1 MVKVVK
7 IWKGD
12 LMMRSKSLVKNK
24 DLQRKVL
31 CSLLAAGVMSVCISG
46 GDVWASNSLIN
57 VGNKEYSADT
67 IIVADENLASDNS
80 AVVGIA
86 NDVSNSKSGITM
98 KNGTKLTVN
107 SVASSGRAYAVAVN
121 NGAGF
126 GFVGKGEFTATGSD
140 QAQARTIRNNGGGAI
155 SFDGD
160 ITVNTNAGKLF
171 SVAVEAWDSSDQI
184 AVVEFKGDRTI
195 INATGDKVQVNAIQV
210 VSNNDTGSLI
220 DFCADKTVITNT
232 STVAGGSNWANVA
245 IVEGEK
251 AVLRFS
257 GKDVRLN
264 SNNTGYTAQVISLNS
279 NGNVVFNADNSILTA
294 KSDFGA
300 NGIGGDGIITFNGK
314 NATINAIV
322 TDGVGTTN
330 SIGLLS
336 SKAIDVTT
344 NVDKLAIN
352 VYGSGVWNGNPGYAN
367 GTAGIYANADVDI
380 AAKNL
385 AVNVV
390 AGQAVDGVNTYDEET
405 AKAQDNY
412 SDAYGIRMMSGNL
425 NASQDTD
432 TNIVVYEGYKGA
444 IGVSAEAENAI
455 VNILGNT
462 TITATGKT
470 ASNAL
475 LAEDG
480 GQITVG
486 SEGKTVDLTGE
497 VKVDGGSVSNHG
509 NVTINGQLLV
519 KADGASSE
527 YTSTGESLRINAG
540 SDSAVQIENSSL
552 QNVSNVLDFNAK
564 NTELSS
570 SGSNYIS
577 AVNILNN
584 NQPDVTASNTVNF
597 SGDTTKI
604 TATATDGKAQGVRI
618 GESNFGSG
626 KLTTDINFG
635 ATNTSINVK
644 GNVVAG
650 DYYDQVAGIWE
661 GEGSYKGDVA
671 TNIAFNGKANIDVYS
686 QGGNAYG
693 IFVEHGS
700 EIGTTIIDFNDNTVI
715 NAQNANGSGEAVYI
729 SGDGV
734 AVNFNK
740 AQKKGVTVD
749 IIGDITAANN
759 AKITLAGDSN
769 VVKGTVT
776 ADAGGIVLAG
786 SDKATYIVNKFVTKD
801 SVSRFTTVTRGT
813 ITVSGG
819 TLNIDNLSDIN
830 KFDLADNSLIVTG
843 KGVLKAA
850 SDKVFEADTSGKKVI
865 AGVDQKVLFNGGK
878 LAISDTSYTLAD
890 SKVYSEA
897 LGKVDDSGVGANTK
911 TTIIMTGTLQDQPVD
926 NKATVD
932 DLAPT
937 GAVHTNVTGT
947 VSTGTLNVG
956 DGISSEGATG
966 VNNDLGVKDLD
977 FSSTSGTVDASV
989 TISNDTGLTL
999 VGDGSSELLKG
1010 TGSNNTVTV
1019 GSTSDSAGTLTLGNA
1034 AAESSG
1040 GTLNANVTLQSD
1052 SQMNVEAGRFT
1063 VDKITATEGT
1073 VAVNAGA
1080 NLTTTQDFTVGDA
1093 INNKTGTID
1102 AAGSITAGKVDLQQ
1116 GTVAVTGSLTA
1127 NELSVGT
1134 SNKEG
1139 TVTAAGTVDVGTLN
1153 LKKGNVEV
1161 TGSLTAETLT
1171 VWDSDAKI
1179 AVGSADSAGT
1189 LTAEDVKLGGASLML
1204 DPAWED
1210 GSTIQTASKAGLK
1223 FNGSQ
1228 IDGKLTV
1235 GQNSVLSLGTADT
1248 AKAEAAFTDTGLT
1261 WGQNDITAA
1270 LYIDYEQT
1278 MDSTKGGIKVDGSLT
1293 HVSDSKDLAAAN
1305 TATFAAGSLLMV
1317 AGDAALTM
1325 DGALKAGGTATITI
1339 SNGSAATLKVD
1350 SGAKLYIADAQAD
1363 KQYTIVSGFTNS
1375 GSDVTDGG
1383 WNGTNLLLNKLIKG
1397 SGSYSNGSF
1406 TVSTQK
1412 VKASEALPGVALPNI
1427 LDAMS
1432 SQTDSPYAGIKYLSN
1447 AISGLN
1453 SNAQT
1458 LAAVNSFAQGAENSG
1473 ATRTGALAALDLGT
1487 AVQEH
1492 LSLAKAAAEQS
1503 GGFGKAAVDTADNG
1517 GIWAQYIHNKDKVDN
1532 MGGVSYDGQYNG
1544 VIIGGDFA
1552 DRGKYSSG
1560 IAFSYGSGDSTGS
1573 ASKNEFDFWGLSYYG
1588 GIQNG
1593 DTNLIF
1599 DVGYSKTSSDVKGV
1613 IKAEPDT
1620 QVISMGIKGEKV
1632 ISNGHGTS
1640 YVPYAGLRY
1649 MNIDTDSYNGS
1660 IDGKTAVHYS
1670 TDKAD
1675 LWLLPVGISISHE
1688 SVTAGGWKVRPTADI
1703 AYVWTLGDKNTAM
1716 DITVPGVNATD
1727 RLGYDIMDSG
1737 FFVGKLGLEAEKG
1750 DWTYG
1755 LGYACQKGSHA
1766 QNSKFMLN
1774 VTYSF

>member
-1 MVKVVK
+1 MNIVVK

-12 LMMRSKSLVKNK
+12 LMMRSKSLAKNK

-46 GDVWASNSLIN
+46 GDVWASKSNEKIDLS
-57 VGNKEYSADT
+57 G
-67 IIVADENLASDNS
+67 NS
-80 AVVGIA
+80 A
-86 NDVSNSKSGITM
+86 ST
-98 KNGTKLTVN
+98 
-107 SVASSGRAYAVAVN
+107 AYADWDMQIDSEGSFKGVYTH
-121 NGAGF
+121 NGANLD
-126 GFVGKGEFTATGSD
+126 FTGTETDITINNNNNVATAVANYG
-140 QAQARTIRNNGGGAI
+140 NNGGVMN
-155 SFDGD
+155 FDAAKTSITLEHTGNVGSASPRD
-160 ITVNTNAGKLF
+160 MGVLVNQGTVNFNGDALIKLNTANTATMYGVNVECNTNDAVPSIVNFNKKAAIDIVTGDAATGIFVSGKPGSVLASGDNLNITINAGGNINGVWTRYGGTF
-171 SVAVEAWDSSDQI
+171 S
-184 AVVEFKGDRTI
+184 
-195 INATGDKVQVNAIQV
+195 TG
-210 VSNNDTGSLI
+210 VSNNLNINLQSDSQY
-220 DFCADKTVITNT
+220 
-232 STVAGGSNWANVA
+232 STVTGIKCFSQK
-245 IVEGEK
+245 EG
-251 AVLRFS
+251 
-257 GKDVRLN
+257 
-264 SNNTGYTAQVISLNS
+264 Q
-279 NGNVVFNADNSILTA
+279 DNSHAGMIDIEG
-294 KSDFGA
+294 S
-300 NGIGGDGIITFNGK
+300 
-314 NATINAIV
+314 ATINV
-322 TDGVGTTN
+322 Q
-330 SIGLLS
+330 S
-336 SKAIDVTT
+336 
-344 NVDKLAIN
+344 
-352 VYGSGVWNGNPGYAN
+352 AN
-367 GTAGIYANADVDI
+367 
-380 AAKNL
+380 K
-385 AVNVV
+385 
-390 AGQAVDGVNTYDEET
+390 
-405 AKAQDNY
+405 
-412 SDAYGIRMMSGNL
+412 AYGIL
-425 NASQDTD
+425 NEYLQRPVDTGKVKVAGDLNITVVGKEAYGVLSNNKDCD
-432 TNIVVYEGYKGA
+432 T
-444 IGVSAEAENAI
+444 
-455 VNILGNT
+455 NILGNAN
-462 TITATGKT
+462 INVTGTNSSYAIHAK
-470 ASNAL
+470 
-475 LAEDG
+475 EG

-486 SEGKTVDLTGE
+486 SAGKTVALKAETTAGDSGKLAAAG
-497 VKVDGGSVSNHG
+497 VYALNGGQ
-509 NVTINGQLLV
+509 VTIAGA
-519 KADGASSE
+519 KADIEADVTANGRAIGVRVEGKDDSI
-527 YTSTGESLRINAG
+527 T
-540 SDSAVQIENSSL
+540 SAVQLNADTTNIAVNGTTTADSNNFNEAAWVKNGSLTVNSKNLNVTGSMSGFTL
-552 QNVSNVLDFNAK
+552 EGLNVSTNGLIEL
-564 NTELSS
+564 NTEKTVIDIADDYGVTGITAHNGGTFKVNKGDLIITSTNTAANGVGKTNSIGIQSDEIGSGEPQNSIIIGPGVNKVDITVNGAGSEGATPNASNDGTAGIYAVDGAIEIASGELNVRVNSGANVSS
-570 SGSNYIS
+570 DASGVYSNATGIKGLNGTITVAGSTRTTLDVTDGYQEATGVYAGS
-577 AVNILNN
+577 YGDKKATVSILGDTAITATGKTGAHALYAEKGSEITIGSKGKMVALTG
-584 NQPDVTASNTVNF
+584 DVTAK
-597 SGDTTKI
+597 D
-604 TATATDGKAQGVRI
+604 AD
-618 GESNFGSG
+618 
-626 KLTTDINFG
+626 
-635 ATNTSINVK
+635 SI
-644 GNVVAG
+644 
-650 DYYDQVAGIWE
+650 
-661 GEGSYKGDVA
+661 
-671 TNIAFNGKANIDVYS
+671 
-686 QGGNAYG
+686 
-693 IFVEHGS
+693 
-700 EIGTTIIDFNDNTVI
+700 
-715 NAQNANGSGEAVYI
+715 
-729 SGDGV
+729 
-734 AVNFNK
+734 
-740 AQKKGVTVD
+740 
-749 IIGDITAANN
+749 
-759 AKITLAGDSN
+759 ITLAGDSN

-776 ADAGGIVLAG
+776 ADAGGIVLGG
-786 SDKATYIVNKFVTKD
+786 SDKATYTADKFVTKGAGEKT
-801 SVSRFTTVTRGT
+801 SNAKSGT

-830 KFDLADNSLIVTG
+830 EFDLANNSLIVTG

-878 LAISDTSYTLAD
+878 LAISDASYTLNDSAGYSKALKAAD
-890 SKVYSEA
+890 SN
-897 LGKVDDSGVGANTK
+897 GAK
-911 TTIIMTGTLQDQPVD
+911 TTIVMTGTLQDQPVD

-956 DGISSEGATG
+956 DGTSSEGATG

-977 FSSTSGTVDASV
+977 FSTNSGSGTVNASV

-1010 TGSNNTVTV
+1010 TGNSNNTVTV
-1019 GSTSDSAGTLTLGNA
+1019 GSGSAGTLTLGNA

-1040 GTLNANVTLQSD
+1040 GTLNAAVTLQAD
-1052 SQMNVEAGRFT
+1052 SQMNVEAGSFT
-1063 VDKITATEGT
+1063 VGKITAAEGT

-1093 INNKTGTID
+1093 SSNKSGTID

-1127 NELSVGT
+1127 NELSVGDS
-1134 SNKEG
+1134 SNSKEG
-1139 TVTAAGTVDVGTLN
+1139 AVTAAGTVDVDTLN
-1153 LKKGNVEV
+1153 LNKGKVEV
-1161 TGSLTAETLT
+1161 TGSLTAKTLT
-1171 VWDSDAKI
+1171 VVDSDAKI
-1179 AVGSADSAGT
+1179 AVGAADSAGT

-1210 GSTIQTASKAGLK
+1210 SSTIQTASKAGLK
-1223 FNGSQ
+1223 FNSSQ

-1261 WGQNDITAA
+1261 WGKNDITAA

-1293 HVSDSKDLAAAN
+1293 HASDNKDLAAAN

-1317 AGDAALTM
+1317 AGDAALTT
-1325 DGALKAGGTATITI
+1325 DGALKAGSTATITI

-1383 WNGTNLLLNKLIKG
+1383 WNGTNLLLNKLVKG
-1397 SGSYSNGSF
+1397 SGSYSSGSF

-1458 LAAVNSFAQGAENSG
+1458 LVAVNSFAQGAENSG

-1487 AVQEH
+1487 AAQEH

-1517 GIWAQYIHNKDKVDN
+1517 SIWAQYIHNKDKVDN

-1560 IAFSYGSGDSTGS
+1560 MAFSYGSGDSTGS

-1620 QVISMGIKGEKV
+1620 QVISMGIKGEKL

-1660 IDGKTAVHYS
+1660 IDGKTAAHYS

>member
-1 MVKVVK
+1 MAKVVK

-12 LMMRSKSLVKNK
+12 LMMRSKRLAKNK
-24 DLQRKVL
+24 DLQKKVL
-31 CSLLAAGVMSVCISG
+31 CSLLAVGVMSVCISG
-46 GDVWASNSLIN
+46 GDVWAAGTIKDQDMVITSNMN
-57 VGNKEYSADT
+57 
-67 IIVADENLASDNS
+67 IVADDGGFEGATNRYAAIGHTQD
-80 AVVGIA
+80 A
-86 NDVSNSKSGITM
+86 TM
-98 KNGTKLTVN
+98 TVTAKPGVIVN
-107 SVASSGRAYAVAVN
+107 SVVTATNGRAMGIVN
-121 NGAGF
+121 TGNGVLNVNGNYGF
-126 GFVGKGEFTATGSD
+126 AL
-140 QAQARTIRNNGGGAI
+140 QADTVRGIRNNGYNDLNLNGDFIIKAVSEGKDSNNDVVVGAEA
-155 SFDGD
+155 FNGTN
-160 ITVNTNAGKLF
+160 ITVNGDKLNIDITTDNARIIGVQNFNNNGKTIVFNSNDISIKAVQTGTGSFCQGVLGYQSTTNFNGDIVIDLKADKVTSQVHGVDIQCDPGNTYETAVNFNNQQTDIKVEGGAGATVAAIRASGVPGTVNLNGKVTNLTAANINGGMAAAII
-171 SVAVEAWDSSDQI
+171 SQYGAHVNSGSETNINAAVNAKDDAVAVYVGEY
-184 AVVEFKGDRTI
+184 
-195 INATGDKVQVNAIQV
+195 
-210 VSNNDTGSLI
+210 
-220 DFCADKTVITNT
+220 
-232 STVAGGSNWANVA
+232 AG
-245 IVEGEK
+245 
-251 AVLRFS
+251 
-257 GKDVRLN
+257 
-264 SNNTGYTAQVISLNS
+264 Y
-279 NGNVVFNADNSILTA
+279 NGNVELQGNFTADVISE
-294 KSDFGA
+294 
-300 NGIGGDGIITFNGK
+300 
-314 NATINAIV
+314 
-322 TDGVGTTN
+322 
-330 SIGLLS
+330 
-336 SKAIDVTT
+336 
-344 NVDKLAIN
+344 
-352 VYGSGVWNGNPGYAN
+352 NGN
-367 GTAGIYANADVDI
+367 
-380 AAKNL
+380 
-385 AVNVV
+385 
-390 AGQAVDGVNTYDEET
+390 
-405 AKAQDNY
+405 
-412 SDAYGIRMMSGNL
+412 AYGILGELSDDAKSEDDGKIYIGKDLELDVTAANGD
-425 NASQDTD
+425 A
-432 TNIVVYEGYKGA
+432 VG
-444 IGVSAEAENAI
+444 IGVSGKYNKTI
-455 VNILGNT
+455 ILGNS
-462 TITATGKT
+462 TINATGKT
-470 ASNAL
+470 ASYAII
-475 LAEDG
+475 AEDG

-486 SEGKTVDLTGE
+486 SAGKNVNLTGD
-497 VKVDGGSVSNHG
+497 VKVDGGSVINHG
-509 NVTINGQLLV
+509 DVTINGQLLV
-519 KADGASSE
+519 KAAGASSE
-527 YTSTGESLRINAG
+527 YTSIGESLRINAG
-540 SDSAVQIENSSL
+540 SDSAVQIENSS
-552 QNVSNVLDFNAK
+552 QKNVSNVLNFNSK

-570 SGSNYIS
+570 SGSSYIS

-597 SGDTTKI
+597 RGDTTKI

-911 TTIIMTGTLQDQPVD
+911 TTIVMTGTLQDQPVD

-956 DGISSEGATG
+956 DGSSSEGATG

-977 FSSTSGTVDASV
+977 FSSNSGTVDASV

-1019 GSTSDSAGTLTLGNA
+1019 GSTSDSGSAGTLTLGNA

-1052 SQMNVEAGRFT
+1052 SQMNVEAGSFT

-1153 LKKGNVEV
+1153 LNKGNVEV
-1161 TGSLTAETLT
+1161 TGSLTAKTLT
-1171 VWDSDAKI
+1171 VGDSDAKI
-1179 AVGSADSAGT
+1179 AVGAADRAGT

-1204 DPAWED
+1204 DPDWED

-1293 HVSDSKDLAAAN
+1293 HASDSKDLVAAN

-1317 AGDAALTM
+1317 AGDAALTI
-1325 DGALKAGGTATITI
+1325 DGALKAGGTATNTI

-1375 GSDVTDGG
+1375 GSAVIDGG
-1383 WNGTNLLLNKLIKG
+1383 WNGTNLLLNKLVKG

-1412 VKASEALPGVALPNI
+1412 VKANEALPGVALPNI

-1487 AVQEH
+1487 AAQEH

-1517 GIWAQYIHNKDKVDN
+1517 SIWAQYIHNKDKVDN

-1544 VIIGGDFA
+1544 IVVGGDFA

-1620 QVISMGIKGEKV
+1620 QVISMGVKGEKV

-1660 IDGKTAVHYS
+1660 IDGKTAAHYS

-1675 LWLLPVGISISHE
+1675 FWLLPVGISISHE

>member
-1 MVKVVK
+1 MSDEVKAETDGN
-7 IWKGD
+7 IYIG
-12 LMMRSKSLVKNK
+12 KN
-24 DLQRKVL
+24 LNL
-31 CSLLAAGVMSVCISG
+31 GVNS
-46 GDVWASNSLIN
+46 SNSEAI
-57 VGNKEYSADT
+57 GIGASGKYNKTSILGDT
-67 IIVADENLASDNS
+67 AITATCKTGAHALYAEKGSEITIGSKGKIVD
-80 AVVGIA
+80 
-86 NDVSNSKSGITM
+86 
-98 KNGTKLTVN
+98 LTV
-107 SVASSGRAYAVAVN
+107 SST
-121 NGAGF
+121 NG
-126 GFVGKGEFTATGSD
+126 GKVYGLDATGGS
-140 QAQARTIRNNGGGAI
+140 
-155 SFDGD
+155 D
-160 ITVNTNAGKLF
+160 ITVNGSNLTIDVSSSVENGTINDRIFAIDASDNKGGKIILNSDGITLVGEQKGHTVYCDGVRANVSTIEFNGNTTIDLKADLKDDWSATESKNKQSQFAGIN
-171 SVAVEAWDSSDQI
+171 VQCDPD
-184 AVVEFKGDRTI
+184 DN
-195 INATGDKVQVNAIQV
+195 NATI
-210 VSNNDTGSLI
+210 
-220 DFCADKTVITNT
+220 
-232 STVAGGSNWANVA
+232 
-245 IVEGEK
+245 
-251 AVLRFS
+251 
-257 GKDVRLN
+257 
-264 SNNTGYTAQVISLNS
+264 
-279 NGNVVFNADNSILTA
+279 VVFNGGKTDIKVEGKATWFAAVQGSGVPGSINFTGKKVNITA
-294 KSDFGA
+294 VNNKAVREGDSTTV
-300 NGIGGDGIITFNGK
+300 GIYAQYG
-314 NATINAIV
+314 ATINSVAATDIV
-322 TDGVGTTN
+322 TTVEAN
-330 SIGLLS
+330 
-336 SKAIDVTT
+336 
-344 NVDKLAIN
+344 
-352 VYGSGVWNGNPGYAN
+352 GYAN
-367 GTAGIYANADVDI
+367 GIYNT
-380 AAKNL
+380 NNFSYNG
-385 AVNVV
+385 NVKLKGNFMGTV
-390 AGQAVDGVNTYDEET
+390 ISNE
-405 AKAQDNY
+405 
-412 SDAYGIRMMSGNL
+412 SSAYGIYNDPLAADNTGGEVYIGKGLKLDVTALKGEAVGIYGEGEHSKTTVLG
-425 NASQDTD
+425 DVIIT
-432 TNIVVYEGYKGA
+432 TNGQNDSYSLYAAAKANITLG
-444 IGVSAEAENAI
+444 SA
-455 VNILGNT
+455 
-462 TITATGKT
+462 
-470 ASNAL
+470 
-475 LAEDG
+475 
-480 GQITVG
+480 
-486 SEGKTVDLTGE
+486 GKTVALTG
-497 VKVDGGSVSNHG
+497 
-509 NVTINGQLLV
+509 
-519 KADGASSE
+519 
-527 YTSTGESLRINAG
+527 
-540 SDSAVQIENSSL
+540 
-552 QNVSNVLDFNAK
+552 
-564 NTELSS
+564 
-570 SGSNYIS
+570 
-577 AVNILNN
+577 
-584 NQPDVTASNTVNF
+584 DVTAK
-597 SGDTTKI
+597 D
-604 TATATDGKAQGVRI
+604 AD
-618 GESNFGSG
+618 
-626 KLTTDINFG
+626 
-635 ATNTSINVK
+635 SI
-644 GNVVAG
+644 
-650 DYYDQVAGIWE
+650 
-661 GEGSYKGDVA
+661 
-671 TNIAFNGKANIDVYS
+671 
-686 QGGNAYG
+686 
-693 IFVEHGS
+693 
-700 EIGTTIIDFNDNTVI
+700 
-715 NAQNANGSGEAVYI
+715 
-729 SGDGV
+729 
-734 AVNFNK
+734 
-740 AQKKGVTVD
+740 
-749 IIGDITAANN
+749 
-759 AKITLAGDSN
+759 ITLAGDSN

-776 ADAGGIVLAG
+776 ADAGGIVLG
-786 SDKATYIVNKFVTKD
+786 GGDKATYTVDKFVTKGAGERA
-801 SVSRFTTVTRGT
+801 SAAVSGT

-911 TTIIMTGTLQDQPVD
+911 TTIVMTGTLQDQPVD

-956 DGISSEGATG
+956 DDISSEGATG

-977 FSSTSGTVDASV
+977 FSSNSGTVDASV

-1019 GSTSDSAGTLTLGNA
+1019 GSNSDSAGTLTLGNA

-1052 SQMNVEAGRFT
+1052 SQMTVEAGSFT

-1080 NLTTTQDFTVGDA
+1080 DLTTMQDFTVGDA

-1134 SNKEG
+1134 SKKEG

-1153 LKKGNVEV
+1153 LNRGKVEV
-1161 TGSLTAETLT
+1161 TGALAAETLT
-1171 VWDSDAKI
+1171 VADNSGASI
-1179 AVGSADSAGT
+1179 AVGAADSAGT
-1189 LTAEDVKLGGASLML
+1189 LTAKNVQLGGTSLML
-1204 DPAWED
+1204 DPAWKD
-1210 GSTIQTASKAGLK
+1210 GSMIQTASKAGLK
-1223 FNGSQ
+1223 FNGNQ
-1228 IDGKLTV
+1228 VDGKLTV

-1248 AKAEAAFTDTGLT
+1248 AKAEAAFADTGLT

-1383 WNGTNLLLNKLIKG
+1383 WNGTNLLLNKLVKG
-1397 SGSYSNGSF
+1397 SGSYSSGSF

-1458 LAAVNSFAQGAENSG
+1458 LVAVNSFAQGAENSG

-1544 VIIGGDFA
+1544 VIIGGDFT

-1660 IDGKTAVHYS
+1660 IDGKTAAHYS